1 VSRRTKSSNGANRR
15 VAFSW
20 TSQFRLHAAVILP
33 TASMTKPQLPIYPR
47 PVSPLNAEPLRSN
60 PADIFLDDS
69 SDPDSND
76 EQHACK
82 RRRIE
87 KLGEQYLRGDGLCIM
102 TAGLKG
108 PLTGWVNPW
117 SKRHMQGVARRAKMS
132 RADVGKD
139 GVQTALQAPGRSKG
153 LMPVRP
159 TNRSVRRG
167 PSGQEEVD
175 NGRSDGKEKWLKRT
189 QDDKRSTSYAHS
201 DSPTPTGKRGKRR
214 TSDDVMPAK
223 HLQTLTSKAQATP
236 AKARLPI
243 PILEPP
249 VAEEWLGPTP
259 ILSADNKQDSTA
271 GTSSSKRPQSFNPD
285 SHTALSTVS
294 LPWMPPEPHFAD
306 QCDGRTTDPTV
317 EDNILNYD
325 LKLNRKSVDMFPT
338 SDRLPAAGSLKSLA
352 KTQGERNHSSG
363 SLDAQSAQYLDI
375 TSSVGTPIMPPQAL
389 TNVQARSKGKPA
401 TCTTEQRDGSTLKAA
416 TKPLIRENRPQSL
429 SMPPGKMPQ
438 QSLSTQASTTTNAHA
453 MPSAQVVPAL
463 QPHSAESYPSLT
475 SKMIEPEVTPIE
487 NKVGTHQRPSA
498 ESALPTTTNPLGP
511 RAAVTAISTTPDPNW
526 ANPNHADSLEFP
538 RSREGIVP
546 FSAFKSPPPR
556 PDVTELDTQQMLAA
570 ITPLGFS
577 TAKTTTLNPLNAQS
591 PGTVR
596 WTKLGKQ
603 KKRACFTTPAA
614 ADAISSR
621 SWQGSIKGSLKVSK
635 KINGE
640 PKAGESLE
648 RLSQP
653 SLFGKLGL
661 DMETSAEEEEEDE
674 GRGGTREDESR
685 LGASFLL
692 RGEPCKHGAPLSS
705 GPLPPGGS
713 ITSVSSAQQQDA
725 QQEVG
730 RYQNGDQN
738 IIEGRDDFNLASAMD
753 DLGSFLGTWDMSKE
767 ATEFG
772 SLTSRGCVKSALK
785 SKSSSA
791 STRR

>member
-1 VSRRTKSSNGANRR
+1 MSRRTKSSNGRTEG
-15 VAFSW
+15 VTFSW

-33 TASMTKPQLPIYPR
+33 TASMTKPKLPIYPR

-60 PADIFLDDS
+60 PTDIFLDDS
-69 SDPDSND
+69 SDPDCND
-76 EQHACK
+76 EQRACK

-87 KLGEQYLRGDGLCIM
+87 KLGEQYLRGDGLFIM

-117 SKRHMQGVARRAKMS
+117 SKRHMHGVARRAKIS
-132 RADVGKD
+132 RSDVGRD
-139 GVQTALQAPGRSKG
+139 VTETALQAPGRNKG
-153 LMPVRP
+153 LMSVRP
-159 TNRSVRRG
+159 TNHDVTRG

-189 QDDKRSTSYAHS
+189 QDDKRSTSYVQS
-201 DSPTPTGKRGKRR
+201 DSPTPTGKRGKLR

-223 HLQTLTSKAQATP
+223 NLQTLMSKAQATP
-236 AKARLPI
+236 AEARVPNA
-243 PILEPP
+243 ILELPA
-249 VAEEWLGPTP
+249 AEEWLGPTP
-259 ILSADNKQDSTA
+259 TLSAGNKQDSTA
-271 GTSSSKRPQSFNPD
+271 GIYSSKKPQSFNPD
-285 SHTALSTVS
+285 LPTALSTVN
-294 LPWMPPEPHFAD
+294 LPRMPPEPHIAD
-306 QCDGRTTDPTV
+306 QCDARTTDSTAH
-317 EDNILNYD
+317 DNILNYD
-325 LKLNRKSVDMFPT
+325 LKSNKKSVDMFPT
-338 SDRLPAAGSLKSLA
+338 SDRLPVADPLKSLA
-352 KTQGERNHSSG
+352 KTQGEPNHSSG

-375 TSSVGTPIMPPQAL
+375 TSYVGTPNVPSQAL
-389 TNVQARSKGKPA
+389 NSVQARSEGKPA

-416 TKPLIRENRPQSL
+416 TNPLTRENRPQTL

-438 QSLSTQASTTTNAHA
+438 PSLSTQTSTTTNTHA

-463 QPHSAESYPSLT
+463 QPHSAESYPSIT
-475 SKMIEPEVTPIE
+475 GKMIEPEVTPTE
-487 NKVGTHQRPSA
+487 NKVGTHQCPSA
-498 ESALPTTTNPLGP
+498 ESALLTTTNPLEP
-511 RAAVTAISTTPDPNW
+511 RAAVAAISPTPDTNW
-526 ANPNHADSLEFP
+526 ANPNYTDGLEFP

-546 FSAFKSPPPR
+546 FSAFQSPPAR

-577 TAKTTTLNPLNAQS
+577 TAKTTTLNPLKEQA

-596 WTKLGKQ
+596 QTNLDKQ
-603 KKRACFTTPAA
+603 NKRASFATPPA

-661 DMETSAEEEEEDE
+661 DMETSAEEEEEE
-674 GRGGTREDESR
+674 GRGSTREYESR
-685 LGASFLL
+685 PGASSLP
-692 RGEPCKHGAPLSS
+692 RGEPCKHGAPLSL
-705 GPLPPGGS
+705 GPLPTGGS

-730 RYQNGDQN
+730 RYQEGDQN
-738 IIEGRDDFNLASAMD
+738 IVEGRDDFNLASAMD

-767 ATEFG
+767 ATEFS
-772 SLTSRGCVKSALK
+772 SLTNRGCVKPALK
-785 SKSSSA
+785 SKSSST